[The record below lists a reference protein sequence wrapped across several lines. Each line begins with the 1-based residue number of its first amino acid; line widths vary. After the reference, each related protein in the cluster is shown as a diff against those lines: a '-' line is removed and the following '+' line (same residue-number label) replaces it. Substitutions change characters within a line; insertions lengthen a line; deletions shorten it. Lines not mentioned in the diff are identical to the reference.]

1 MDDKADASLHKE
13 SIDIFIEALNS
24 AIKICNCIHEC
35 GSCPLYDAEM
45 DNLYD
50 ASCFPAL
57 LTGYAEKL
65 SQSAKDIEEKGE

>member
-1 MDDKADASLHKE
+1 MDGNANISLHKE

-35 GSCPLYDAEM
+35 CSCPLYDAEM

-50 ASCFPAL
+50 ASCFPVL
-57 LTGYAEKL
+57 LTDYAEKL
-65 SQSAKDIEEKGE
+65 SQSAKEIEEKR